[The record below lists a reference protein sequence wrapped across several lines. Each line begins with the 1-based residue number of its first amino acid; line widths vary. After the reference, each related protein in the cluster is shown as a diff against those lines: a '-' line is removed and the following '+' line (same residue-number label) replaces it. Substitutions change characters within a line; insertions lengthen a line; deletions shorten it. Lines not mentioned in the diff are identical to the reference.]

1 MQILPNGISYGI
13 PHAWLK
19 KKSARKQFPDE
30 GLLVLA
36 LQTELLRLLF

>member
-1 MQILPNGISYGI
+1 MAQ
-13 PHAWLK
+13 

-30 GLLVLA
+30 GLFVLA